1 MIILIPILLIFQIAI
16 HFLLHSLIDFIK
28 TYDSSIKLRGI
39 IGTTYKKVEIVRK
52 CNLICIL
59 ITGIMFGYEINIW
72 L

>member
-1 MIILIPILLIFQIAI
+1 MIILISIVLIFQIAI

-39 IGTTYKKVEIVRK
+39 IGTTYKKVQIIRS

-59 ITGIMFGYEINIW
+59 ITGIMFGYNIDIW

>member
-1 MIILIPILLIFQIAI
+1 MIILISILLIFQIAI

-39 IGTTYKKVEIVRK
+39 IGTTYKKVQIIRS
-52 CNLICIL
+52 CNLVCSL